1 MLSKPFSEHKREL
14 ISMNSHVHGDQRRPP
29 VGIQL
34 NKPRMTETMPR
45 FEIARGFKE

>member
-14 ISMNSHVHGDQRRPP
+14 ISMNSHVHGDHCRPP
-29 VGIQL
+29 VGIQRTKL
-34 NKPRMTETMPR
+34 RMTETMPR